1 MKILSSTYDP
11 VVRIDSL
18 TAHPENPRRG
28 DIEAVAQSIDEEI
41 NL

>member
-1 MKILSSTYDP
+1 MKTLSSTYDP
-11 VVRIDSL
+11 AVGIDSL

>member
-1 MKILSSTYDP
+1 MNILSSTYDP
-11 VVRIDSL
+11 AVGIDSL

-28 DIEAVAQSIDEEI
+28 DIEEVAQSIDEEI